1 MASRT
6 GSGTVAVL
14 AAPETARP
22 NARTAAT
29 RSRLFIQASLDRNRS
44 DPLVADVLGAL
55 NLDPPEFVG
64 VRPPQE
70 ANVLFIDGDALAR
83 ADVLVAL
90 LVDYLEL
97 KRVVRRHQPASL
109 SRVPLD
115 EQFRRIE
122 LVGQAV
128 EHGLARVGDAEEARQ
143 RPLRQPAELRARGQH
158 ALDRGSVAAEGG
170 ELDPVAPGLEHA
182 GCDLGRFLD
191 QRPCLLFSPPPEAAG
206 RRAAL
211 LVPALDEAGADLGGD
226 EALAVED
233 PDGVAAEPDEQ
244 RRDDVVG
251 GQRLEQRLQAHDLVL
266 ARGREPERRA
276 DGEHFTGRLDSHGS
290 VGIGRASRLS
300 FQRRQAL
307 ANVLAAYEARHSVL
321 ACYDRARPLRVV
333 LQRPVLT
340 HPAARDPAQRMAR
353 RRIHERQVEVAEHEE
368 ERDVHQPV
376 VDDER
381 VLEPEGVV
389 TLAVPKEE
397 AGEREQE
404 GERRRDDHV
413 ELLAGVEA
421 ALRIAAP
428 PQPAEVVVVKDVDL
442 AGIREQTA
450 AVAGEDDKSQGGE
463 PGERRVDVDVLKQ
476 RPPADQLR
484 QTRQV
489 EAEPRAEQDEE
500 GARVHPVQ
508 RALGPA
514 EAPQPAGARSYSHS
528 IARPRRSGRS
538 RAAPSSRGAAWRRT
552 PSSSAI

>member
-44 DPLVADVLGAL
+44 DPLVADVLGAFD
-55 NLDPPEFVG
+55 LDPPEFVG

-70 ANVLFIDGDALAR
+70 ANELFIDGDALAR

-115 EQFRRIE
+115 KQFRRIE

-128 EHGLARVGDAEEARQ
+128 EHSLARVGDAEEARQ

-170 ELDPVAPGLEHA
+170 ELDAVAPGLEHA

-191 QRPCLLFSPPPEAAG
+191 QGPCLFVSPAPEAAG
-206 RRAAL
+206 GRAAL
-211 LVPALDEAGADLGGD
+211 LVPAFDEAGADLRGD
-226 EALAVED
+226 EALAFED
-233 PDGVAAEPDEQ
+233 ADRVAAEPDEQ

-251 GQRLEQRLQAHDLVL
+251 RQRLEQRLQAHDPVL
-266 ARGREPERRA
+266 ARVREPERRA
-276 DGEHFTGRLDSHGS
+276 DGDHLTGGLDSHQAVC
-290 VGIGRASRLS
+290 VGRPPWLAFERP
-300 FQRRQAL
+300 QAL
-307 ANVLAAYEARHSVL
+307 ADVLAADEARHSVL
-321 ACYDRARPLRVV
+321 ACYDRARPLGVV
-333 LQRPVLT
+333 LQRPVLA
-340 HPAARDPAQRMAR
+340 HPATGDPAQRMAR

-389 TLAVPKEE
+389 PLPVPEEE

-428 PQPAEVVVVKDVDL
+428 PQPAEVVVVEDVDL
-442 AGIREQTA
+442 ARVCEQPA

-463 PGERRVDVDVLKQ
+463 PGERRVDVDVLQQ
-476 RPPADQLR
+476 RPPADELR
-484 QTRQV
+484 EARQV
-489 EAEPRAEQDEE
+489 EAEPRAEEAEE
-500 GARVHPVQ
+500 GARVYPVQ
-508 RALGPA
+508 RALGAA
-514 EAPQPAGARSYSHS
+514 EARQPADARSCSHS